1 MPHCDLAKQCAF
13 FTVRDEGAEMREY
26 LTQLY
31 CAGNFSDC
39 ARYRAAMEMGQLVR
53 DDIFPN
59 EDAFLSLFAWSVN
72 SGKARSA
79 NAAAVIPSAGHHF
92 PCQKRLKNLPAF
104 FRQPVKLAANTDIA
118 HHRVVRHPAHRARHG
133 PVAHNFI
140 PLAEPGKNELTAN
153 LQGMPLLPFHRE
165 V

>member
-72 SGKARSA
+72 SGESPVSKRCRSHSLGR
-79 NAAAVIPSAGHHF
+79 PSFSVPKKTEEPSG
-92 PCQKRLKNLPAF
+92 LLPAT
-104 FRQPVKLAANTDIA
+104 RQTRSQ
-118 HHRVVRHPAHRARHG
+118 H
-133 PVAHNFI
+133 
-140 PLAEPGKNELTAN
+140 
-153 LQGMPLLPFHRE
+153 
-165 V
+165 